1 MAAGRRTKD
10 SLKRGVKRIAR
21 LAAPF
26 CRLQGARIL
35 TYHSVG
41 HRDHEMNVTPEA
53 FRDQMAWL
61 AEHARLIPL
70 DAAQAGLGGVAVTFD
85 DGYRD
90 NLINAVPILEEVRIP
105 ATFFI
110 VAGRVGGILDHDSEP
125 ETSALMTW
133 DEVRQL
139 ESLGFAIGAHTLSHP
154 RLSRLNEEEQR
165 AEIEGS
171 AHRLEKELGHPIDA
185 FAYPFGSCADYDDVS
200 ERLVRESGFAYAV
213 SNRYGVNLPG
223 GNPWALRRIWIDA
236 TDNLDTFQA
245 KVTGELDAL
254 FVLDSRLG
262 VLARRMLNCLLRRG

>member
-1 MAAGRRTKD
+1 MAAGRKAKD
-10 SLKRGVKRIAR
+10 TLKRGVKRVAR

-41 HRDHEMNVTPEA
+41 HRDHDMNVTPEA
-53 FRDQMAWL
+53 FRAQMDWL

-70 DAAQAGLGGVAVTFD
+70 DAAVAGPDGVVVTFD

-90 NLINAVPILEEVRIP
+90 NLINAAPILEELRIR

-110 VAGRVGGILDHDSEP
+110 VAGRVGGVLDHDSDP

-133 DEVRQL
+133 EEVRQL
-139 ESLGFAIGAHTLSHP
+139 ESLGFAIGAHTLSHA
-154 RLSRLNEEEQR
+154 RLSHLDEEEQR
-165 AEIEGS
+165 AEIQGS
-171 AHRLEKELGHPIDA
+171 ARKLEEELGHPVDA

-245 KVTGELDAL
+245 KVTGQLDAL
-254 FVLDSRLG
+254 YVLDSRLG
-262 VLARRMLNCLLRRG
+262 VLARRMLNCLVRRG

>member
-1 MAAGRRTKD
+1 LAAGRRTKD